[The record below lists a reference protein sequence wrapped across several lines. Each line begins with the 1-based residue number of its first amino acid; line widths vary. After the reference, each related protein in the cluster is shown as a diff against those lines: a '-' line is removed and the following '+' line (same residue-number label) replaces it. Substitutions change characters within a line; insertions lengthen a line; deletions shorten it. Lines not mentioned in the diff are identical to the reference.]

1 MKIKSWLLTLLI
13 SSLRQN
19 LWKQYNQGMNIRQC
33 SLEVHL
39 TTLNLYSLQI
49 LLYLHSLELDLHS
62 LELYLHSIQLCL
74 KQCSKEQYH
83 YHPQY
88 LTNQD
93 QLLQLQL
100 VTLLLGEEWVNIN
113 RSVSTSCQEI
123 ANMVSLARLVVTALA
138 CTLKGAHST

>member
-39 TTLNLYSLQI
+39 TTLNMYSLQI
-49 LLYLHSLELDLHS
+49 LLYLHS

-100 VTLLLGEEWVNIN
+100 VILLLGEEWVN